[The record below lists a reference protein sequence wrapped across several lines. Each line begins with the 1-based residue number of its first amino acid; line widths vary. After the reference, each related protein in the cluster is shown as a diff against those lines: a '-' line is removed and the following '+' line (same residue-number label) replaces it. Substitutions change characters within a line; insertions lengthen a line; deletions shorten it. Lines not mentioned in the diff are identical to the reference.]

1 MMLDVADLHAFYGKS
16 HILQGISFQVPA
28 GEIVALLGRNGAGKT
43 TTLSCIAGLI
53 GAKRGKIRFA
63 GQEIQEMPAHRVSRA
78 GICLVPEHRGIFK
91 LLTVEENL
99 AIAARKESRWDV
111 ATVYRMFP
119 RLAERRRNSGATL
132 SGGEQQ
138 MLAIARALVNA
149 PRLLLLDEPTEG
161 LAPVIVEEL
170 QAAIGAIREREVP
183 VLLVEQNLAFCL
195 ALADRSYIL
204 EQGRFVHHDMREEF
218 DATREVRERYLT
230 LG

>member
-16 HILQGISFQVPA
+16 HILHGISFQVPA